1 MEALESIG
9 VRPRQTCCQTA
20 PLLALF
26 ASFLPWFECLTLT
39 VLVSIQR
46 LANSPFHSM
55 LFGTKDLC
63 SGELPYLGA
72 THPCLAPLCNYC
84 ATRKIQSSNHSI
96 ADQGCSLSDGST
108 PEMTLTSSFLNVSL
122 NCTLYLSEW
131 IGLRFSAKP

>member
-46 LANSPFHSM
+46 FSKFPVSQHAVRNKRLV
-55 LFGTKDLC
+55 
-63 SGELPYLGA
+63 LG
-72 THPCLAPLCNYC
+72 
-84 ATRKIQSSNHSI
+84 
-96 ADQGCSLSDGST
+96 
-108 PEMTLTSSFLNVSL
+108 
-122 NCTLYLSEW
+122 
-131 IGLRFSAKP
+131 

>member
-72 THPCLAPLCNYC
+72 THPCLAPLVQLLCNPKDTKFEPLHRRSRLL
-84 ATRKIQSSNHSI
+84 A
-96 ADQGCSLSDGST
+96 
-108 PEMTLTSSFLNVSL
+108 
-122 NCTLYLSEW
+122 
-131 IGLRFSAKP
+131 